1 MPDRDIRAARGE
13 KGRWRLRPYRQ
24 IGYRGKALLLLGIA
38 WVMLGVE
45 ALRLDP
51 ADYLY
56 HELILPTGV
65 RGAVWTGSGL
75 VAILLAF
82 RPKGM
87 SDVLAWPIL
96 YSLPA
101 IRAFMYFISWVDY
114 LMPIGS
120 KGYEHGWVYTI
131 MFGMMAIVVVFLS
144 GWPEPYFGFFD
155 AETRRAIREKA
166 GQRRA

>member
-38 WVMLGVE
+38 WVMLGIE

-56 HELILPTGV
+56 HELILPAGV
-65 RGAVWTGSGL
+65 RGAVWAGSGL

-101 IRAFMYFISWVDY
+101 VRAFMYFISWADH

-120 KGYEHGWVYTI
+120 EGYEYGWVYTI
-131 MFGMMAIVVVFLS
+131 MFGMMAGLVVFLS
-144 GWPEPYFGFFD
+144 GWPEPYFSPFD
-155 AETRRAIREKA
+155 AETRRTIREKVSK
-166 GQRRA
+166 GRA